1 MDFGV
6 LCIHLVNVLVCIG
19 NYLISRNGKLS
30 IASMIDY
37 QRVAEIKKHL
47 GIAAQSQRY
56 AMLR

>member
-1 MDFGV
+1 
-6 LCIHLVNVLVCIG
+6 VLVFIG

-37 QRVAEIKKHL
+37 QRVAEIKEHL